1 MEIIILLVLVGLVLI
16 LAEILVIPGVG
27 IAGGLGLI
35 SMGASCFYAF
45 YEYGSTVGAV
55 VSAAEAL
62 ILIVMTVY
70 VLRAKTWK
78 RFTLHTNIDSKAV
91 SPGPV
96 LSVGDRGVTATRLAP
111 VGMVRFSAEAV
122 EVTALE
128 GMTDPGVEVE
138 VVLIDEN
145 KIFVKPVG
153 EEF

>member
-1 MEIIILLVLVGLVLI
+1 MEIIILLILVGLVLI

-27 IAGGLGLI
+27 AAGVLGML
-35 SMGASCFYAF
+35 SLAASCFYAF
-45 YEYGSTVGAV
+45 HEYGNTVGGIVTAV
-55 VSAAEAL
+55 ELL

-91 SPGPV
+91 AAGPV
-96 LSVGDRGVTATRLAP
+96 QSVGDRGVTVTRLAP
-111 VGMVRFSAEAV
+111 MGTARFGNESV

-128 GMTDPGVEVE
+128 GMTNPGVEVE
-138 VVLIDEN
+138 VVLIEDN
-145 KIFVKPVG
+145 KIFVRPVG